1 MPAAKD
7 KRGERVMQIVSGAS
21 SHSCFVARAAIFMQA
36 VALAKLSKRESDL
49 GKLSELRQTH
59 VGREYAII
67 SVQQKQK
74 RVQLMQVHRS
84 TRASATVSTHALRV
98 QLKYEQGTLRAAAK
112 SAALKQ
118 CGPFSKPS
126 KVARPSPGQ
135 SVPATT

>member
-74 RVQLMQVHRS
+74 RVQPMHRS
-84 TRASATVSTHALRV
+84 IRASATVSTHALRV

-118 CGPFSKPS
+118 YGPSL
-126 KVARPSPGQ
+126 SPLK
-135 SVPATT
+135 

>member
-1 MPAAKD
+1 
-7 KRGERVMQIVSGAS
+7 
-21 SHSCFVARAAIFMQA
+21 MQA

-74 RVQLMQVHRS
+74 RVQPMQVHRS

-118 CGPFSKPS
+118 CGPSL
-126 KVARPSPGQ
+126 SPLK
-135 SVPATT
+135 